1 MLWLGLINNLHFEL
15 GKFGEKKANFF
26 RRLANVLSASLSIF
40 IVISALT
47 FAVCCKSFPSTL
59 APGVPQMFPASK
71 DEVFYDS
78 LRKILKNN
86 GIPGEVEMK
95 AYSDFVVVMKQIV
108 NAFYRKRLEV

>member
-1 MLWLGLINNLHFEL
+1 
-15 GKFGEKKANFF
+15 
-26 RRLANVLSASLSIF
+26 
-40 IVISALT
+40 
-47 FAVCCKSFPSTL
+47 
-59 APGVPQMFPASK
+59 MFPASK

-108 NAFYRKRLEV
+108 TAFYRKRLEVWLWVVRRVDETLDDMVQPTTVIFPAW